1 MNKFHLW
8 PEEPHIDGDRIMAS
22 FCLEMESVERQQL
35 WFRIPLVQRQALTTH
50 CDPFVLAAL
59 FRAMRAPADLIV
71 HGQASPSLL
80 RNLEEYQA
88 VWVKWRPKVYSK
100 IEIQAESEIEA
111 PGAKTSA
118 AVLGF
123 SGGVDSSFSA
133 YHHRRGNPGRGRQDV
148 QAAIFV
154 HGFDIALSRKESYE
168 RAAKKARAMLDS
180 LGVEMI
186 PMAINLKQLGDD
198 WGDSHAAGLASCLM
212 LLGGR
217 FALGLIASSYPY
229 SYLQSGWG
237 SNPVSDWLLSSD
249 SFTIVH
255 DSAGFTR
262 YEKVCA
268 LTEWPEALENLR
280 VCIRGAERE
289 KNCCRCHKCV
299 RVMLYFRFA
308 GAGLPPAFE
317 RDVSDFQIL
326 RTSFPSAGLIR
337 VFKEVLANAQATR
350 APATTIL
357 ALRGSIFLNRVRL
370 LARRSKLLRRA
381 RRLGWKQSAASSY

>member
-1 MNKFHLW
+1 MKKIHLW
-8 PEEPHIDGDRIMAS
+8 PEEPRFEEDQVTAS
-22 FCLEMESVERQQL
+22 FCLEIEAGERQQI
-35 WFRIPLVQRQALTTH
+35 WFRLPIEQREALITH
-50 CDPFVLAAL
+50 CDPYILAAL
-59 FRAMRAPADLIV
+59 FTAMRAPADLIA

-88 VWVKWRPKVYSK
+88 VWVKWRPKAYSK
-100 IEIQAESEIEA
+100 IEIQADAELEM
-111 PGAKTSA
+111 PRAKTPA

-123 SGGVDSSFSA
+123 SGGVDSSFSV
-133 YHHRRGNPGRGRQDV
+133 YHHLRGNPGRLRQDV

-154 HGFDIALSRKESYE
+154 HGFDIALSRKDSYA
-168 RAAKKARAMLDS
+168 RAASKAKAMLDS

-217 FALGLIASSYPY
+217 FASGLIASSYPY

-249 SFTIVH
+249 SFTIIH
-255 DSAGFTR
+255 DGAGFTR
-262 YEKVCA
+262 FEKVCA
-268 LTEWPEALENLR
+268 LTGWPEALENLR
-280 VCIRGAERE
+280 VCIRGAERD
-289 KNCCRCHKCV
+289 KNCCHCHKCI

-317 RDVSDFQIL
+317 RDVSNFQIL
-326 RTSFPSAGLIR
+326 RTSFPSAGLLR
-337 VFKEVLANAQATR
+337 VFEEVLTTAQVTR
-350 APATTIL
+350 APSSTIL
-357 ALRGSIFLNRVRL
+357 ALRGAIFLNRIRL
-370 LARRSKLLRRA
+370 MARRSRLLQGLRHLIKL
-381 RRLGWKQSAASSY
+381 K

>member
-1 MNKFHLW
+1 MKKFHLW
-8 PEEPHIDGDRIMAS
+8 PEEPYVDQDQVAAS
-22 FCLEMESVERQQL
+22 FCLEMESGERQQL
-35 WFRIPLVQRQALTTH
+35 WFRMPIKQRQALITH

-59 FRAMRAPADLIV
+59 FRAMRAPADLVV
-71 HGQASPSLL
+71 HGGASPSLL

-100 IEIQAESEIEA
+100 IEIQADSEIEA
-111 PGAKTSA
+111 PKLETTA

-123 SGGVDSSFSA
+123 SGGVDSSFTV
-133 YHHRRGNPGRGRQDV
+133 YHHLRGNPGRRHQDV
-148 QAAIFV
+148 QAAVFA

-168 RAAKKARAMLDS
+168 RAAKKAKAMLDS

-198 WGDSHAAGLASCLM
+198 WGDSHAAGLAACLM

-217 FALGLIASSYPY
+217 FASGLIASSYPY

-317 RDVSDFQIL
+317 RDVSNFQVL
-326 RTSFPSAGLIR
+326 CTSFPSEGLIR
-337 VFKEVLANAQATR
+337 VFEEVLANARATR
-350 APATTIL
+350 APTATAL
-357 ALRGSIFLNRVRL
+357 ALRGAIFLNRIRL
-370 LARRSKLLRRA
+370 MVRRSCLFRNLRS
-381 RRLGWKQSAASSY
+381 LMKPE